1 VRRILESVGVA
12 VEDQLDLV
20 FTGLEGRDLAELSAA
35 GRKRFMLCKKLKSEI
50 HITDAS
56 QVILFDMV
64 NGDVPASAK
73 RKPDL
78 VEDNKEAQFC
88 GVSKEVFWCVSV

>member
-1 VRRILESVGVA
+1 
-12 VEDQLDLV
+12 V
-20 FTGLEGRDLAELSAA
+20 FTGLEGKDLAELSAA

-73 RKPDL
+73 RKPGKPDL
-78 VEDNKEAQFC
+78 VEDNKEALS
-88 GVSKEVFWCVSV
+88 VLRCVKSSILVHLRLISPI